1 MTLVAEPPHDC
12 ADNHITVC
20 VCTFRRPT
28 LLKRLLEKLQEQTTN
43 GLFTSSVTVCDN
55 DAEQSAASV
64 VSAARES
71 AGIEINY
78 CWEPRKN
85 IALARNKALQYL
97 RGNFVA
103 FIDDDEFP
111 ADDWLQKLMAACDEY
126 RADGVLGPVRPHF
139 ESPPPKWIVK
149 GRFCER
155 PEHETGRMMPWDECR
170 TGNLLFRRQIVDGI
184 AQPFKEEFGNGGEDM
199 DFFSRMTENG
209 RVFVWCNE
217 AIAYETVPPSRCRRG
232 YMLKRALLRGKN
244 ILKHSSGVW
253 RFIAVSVAAVPLYL
267 LFLPITVVLG
277 HHWFMKYSIK
287 LCDHGGRLLAIV
299 GLNPITERDV

>member
-1 MTLVAEPPHDC
+1 MAAVPDNC

-28 LLKRLLEKLQEQTTN
+28 LLKRLLEKLQEQRTN
-43 GLFTSSVTVCDN
+43 GLFTLSVAVCDN
-55 DAEQSAASV
+55 DVEQSAASV
-64 VSAARES
+64 VSAAHES
-71 AGIEINY
+71 AGIDITY

-85 IALARNKALQYL
+85 IALARDKALEHVH
-97 RGNFVA
+97 GNFVA

-111 ADDWLQKLMAACDEY
+111 AFDWLQELLATCDKY
-126 RADGVLGPVRPHF
+126 HADGVLGPVRPHF
-139 ESPPPKWIVK
+139 ELPPPPWIVR

-155 PEHETGRMMPWDECR
+155 PEHETGRKMPWDECR
-170 TGNLLFRRQIVDGI
+170 SGNLLFRRQILDGI
-184 AQPFKEEFGNGGEDM
+184 AQPFQPEFGTGGEDM
-199 DFFSRMTENG
+199 DFFRRMDERG
-209 RVFVWCNE
+209 RLFVWCNE
-217 AIAYETVPPSRCRRG
+217 AIAYETVPPSRCRRS

-287 LCDHGGRLLAIV
+287 LCDHGGRLLAMV
-299 GLNPITERDV
+299 GLNSITERDI